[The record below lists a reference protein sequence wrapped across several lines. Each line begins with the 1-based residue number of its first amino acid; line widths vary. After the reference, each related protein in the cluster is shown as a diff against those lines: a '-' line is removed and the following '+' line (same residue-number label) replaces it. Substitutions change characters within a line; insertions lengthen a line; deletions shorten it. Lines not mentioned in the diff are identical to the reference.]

1 MRRID
6 LLLVAVVLL
15 KSLNAQE
22 EIITVEAVVGQSTE
36 LPCNVTAENEGD
48 VLRIIAWYRDGSPTA
63 FYSSR
68 DLRGNNSD
76 VLSPGGRYKLI
87 TSEDETEERLQI
99 LAVRPSDAGQYYC
112 FADFESSRSHKT
124 YITLEVIEPPLR
136 LWVIHENGTRV
147 TTASAGANTS
157 RNLGPYYIGDT
168 VHLFCVVFGGK
179 PLSSLS
185 WWAGSRLLKNTTTPL
200 SEQRVRGDL
209 LYGPLRREDHGR
221 LLTCLANNNDR
232 TPPLSID
239 ITIDMYLPPE
249 LVMMRVSGEKGEVVS
264 SGRVRAGRPLR
275 AQCRVLGARP
285 SPPVIWCLN
294 SSQIHNIDQNIT
306 REPSQRLLVSEV
318 ELVVSAQHDEALL
331 TCCAPDSARTASR
344 LICAQP
350 LPLTVLYPPQLK
362 IVVEGELEN
371 NTLTAVKGTNLT
383 INCSYE
389 ANPSVY
395 EITWF
400 HGNDLVNQK
409 YDQDESSMKQTL
421 ELREISESDSGE
433 YVCAATNNEGSAYSN
448 PIVIDVT
455 YPAYCEDETIAE
467 YGVAEDDSINI
478 TCSVK
483 SNPAPSAYRWAFISE
498 TMDANKR
505 RNNQTYND
513 ETEMYDQD
521 ESSMK
526 PTLELRE
533 ISESDSGEYVCA
545 ATNNEG
551 SAYSNPIVID
561 VTYPAYCE
569 DETIAEYGVAE
580 DDSINITC
588 SVKSNPAPSVY
599 RWAFISETMDANKR
613 RNNQTYNDETE
624 VPTLKYTRPNDTS
637 YTLIRCWGLNNVVG
651 KGLPQTKCSFL
662 ITDETAP
669 RPPSACRAVKNE
681 NDITVTCDK
690 GHDGGLQQKFKFNVF
705 SSDSEEQT
713 LSIINQEPKFIIPE
727 PKVESYKFV
736 VVAFNAKGESSTVE
750 IDKDSIIDETEG
762 EVGPVSSV
770 SNITALALAL
780 CGGVL
785 LLALAACGL
794 VLCAHERGAR
804 HDLPRAHSD
813 PPLCA
818 YSTEDTNCET
828 YHDSDEGSECNVRRT
843 ESFRR
848 AISRYPSKN
857 YDVRRTGSFHS
868 ARYLHELG
876 EAGGLAGGQAGG
888 RAGEGLRHSASCRM
902 HSMQNV
908 SRKRDMD
915 ALCDHLVMHLPPETN
930 YNVAKPMNT
939 FYTMPRKMRHKQAKE
954 LSDETSEITQTSD
967 GFSLPPPPDEFG
979 TYRAA
984 TKIKDMPNKSTPTY
998 TTIVRK
1004 SPSGKELG
1012 KQQTISPNT
1021 IGLPTL
1027 SGAQNSLY
1035 TYPDYDSQGNTI
1047 NTNPFDDSS

>member
-124 YITLEVIEPPLR
+124 YITLEVIEPPQR

-344 LICAQP
+344 LVCAQP

-395 EITWF
+395 EVTWF

-409 YDQDESSMKQTL
+409 YDQDESSIKQTL

-433 YVCAATNNEGSAYSN
+433 YACAATNNEGSAYSD
-448 PIVIDVT
+448 PILIDVT

-478 TCSVK
+478 TCSVR

-513 ETEMYDQD
+513 ETE
-521 ESSMK
+521 
-526 PTLELRE
+526 T
-533 ISESDSGEYVCA
+533 
-545 ATNNEG
+545 
-551 SAYSNPIVID
+551 
-561 VTYPAYCE
+561 
-569 DETIAEYGVAE
+569 
-580 DDSINITC
+580 
-588 SVKSNPAPSVY
+588 
-599 RWAFISETMDANKR
+599 
-613 RNNQTYNDETE
+613 
-624 VPTLKYTRPNDTS
+624 PTLKYTRPNDTS

-762 EVGPVSSV
+762 EVGPVSAV

-876 EAGGLAGGQAGG
+876 EAGGQAGGQAGG

-939 FYTMPRKMRHKQAKE
+939 FYTMPRKMRHKLAKE

-1012 KQQTISPNT
+1012 KQQTISSNT

>member
-48 VLRIIAWYRDGSPTA
+48 ILRIIAWYRDGSPTA

-68 DLRGNNSD
+68 DLRGDNSD

-112 FADFESSRSHKT
+112 FADFESSRAHKT
-124 YITLEVIEPPLR
+124 YITLEVIEPPQR

-157 RNLGPYYIGDT
+157 RNLGPYYVGDT

-179 PLSSLS
+179 PQSSLS
-185 WWAGSRLLKNTTTPL
+185 WWAGPRLLKNTTTPL

-249 LVMMRVSGEKGEVVS
+249 LVMMRVSGEEGEALS

-285 SPPVIWCLN
+285 PPPVLWCLN
-294 SSQIHNIDQNIT
+294 ASQIHNLDQNIT
-306 REPSQRLLVSEV
+306 REPSQRLVVSEV
-318 ELVVSAQHDEALL
+318 QLSVSAQHDEALL
-331 TCCAPDSARTASR
+331 TCCAPASSRTAPR
-344 LICAQP
+344 LVCAQP
-350 LPLTVLYPPQLK
+350 LPLTVLYPPQLQ
-362 IVVEGELEN
+362 IVVEGEVEN

-395 EITWF
+395 QVTWF
-400 HGNDLVNQK
+400 HGDDLVNQK
-409 YDQDESSMKQTL
+409 YDHEESSIKPTL
-421 ELREISESDSGE
+421 ELREISESDAGE
-433 YVCAATNNEGSAYSN
+433 YVCAATNNEGSAYSD
-448 PIVIDVT
+448 PILIDVT

-478 TCSVK
+478 TCSVR
-483 SNPAPSAYRWAFISE
+483 SNPAPSSYRWAFISE

-505 RNNQTYND
+505 RNNQTYNV
-513 ETEMYDQD
+513 ETE
-521 ESSMK
+521 ES
-526 PTLELRE
+526 TL
-533 ISESDSGEYVCA
+533 
-545 ATNNEG
+545 
-551 SAYSNPIVID
+551 
-561 VTYPAYCE
+561 TY
-569 DETIAEYGVAE
+569 
-580 DDSINITC
+580 
-588 SVKSNPAPSVY
+588 
-599 RWAFISETMDANKR
+599 R
-613 RNNQTYNDETE
+613 
-624 VPTLKYTRPNDTS
+624 RPNDTS

-651 KGLPQTKCSFL
+651 SGLPQTKCSFL
-662 ITDETAP
+662 VTDETAP
-669 RPPSACRAVKNE
+669 RPPSACRAVKYENE
-681 NDITVTCDK
+681 ITVTCDK

-713 LSIINQEPKFIIPE
+713 LSIINQEPKFIIQE
-727 PKVESYKFV
+727 PKEETYKFV

-750 IDKDSIIDETEG
+750 IDKESIIDETEG
-762 EVGPVSSV
+762 EMGPVSAV

-828 YHDSDEGSECNVRRT
+828 YHDSEEGEGSECNVRRT
-843 ESFRR
+843 DSFRR

-868 ARYLHELG
+868 ARYVHELG
-876 EAGGLAGGQAGG
+876 EAGGRAGGGAGG
-888 RAGEGLRHSASCRM
+888 GGGDGLRHSASCRM

-939 FYTMPRKMRHKQAKE
+939 FYTMPRKMRHKLAKE

-984 TKIKDMPNKSTPTY
+984 TKIKDIPIKSTPTY

-1004 SPSGKELG
+1004 SPSGKEIG
-1012 KQQTISPNT
+1012 KHQTISPNT
-1021 IGLPTL
+1021 IGLPTV
-1027 SGAQNSLY
+1027 SGTQNSLY
-1035 TYPDYDSQGNTI
+1035 TYPDYDSQGNPI

>member
-48 VLRIIAWYRDGSPTA
+48 ILRIIAWYRDGSPTA
-63 FYSSR
+63 FYSR
-68 DLRGNNSD
+68 DLRGDNSD

-112 FADFESSRSHKT
+112 FADFESSRAHKT
-124 YITLEVIEPPLR
+124 YITLEVIEPPQR

-157 RNLGPYYIGDT
+157 RNLGPYYVGDT

-179 PLSSLS
+179 PQSSLS
-185 WWAGSRLLKNTTTPL
+185 WWAGPRLLKNTTTPL

-249 LVMMRVSGEKGEVVS
+249 LVMMRVSGEEGEALS

-285 SPPVIWCLN
+285 PPPVLWCLN
-294 SSQIHNIDQNIT
+294 ATQIHNLDQNIT
-306 REPSQRLLVSEV
+306 REPAQRLVVSEV
-318 ELVVSAQHDEALL
+318 QLSVSAQHDEALL
-331 TCCAPDSARTASR
+331 TCCAPASSRTAPR
-344 LICAQP
+344 LVCAQP
-350 LPLTVLYPPQLK
+350 LPLTVLYPPQLQ
-362 IVVEGELEN
+362 IVVEGEVEN

-395 EITWF
+395 QVTWF
-400 HGNDLVNQK
+400 HGDDLVNQK
-409 YDQDESSMKQTL
+409 YDHEESSIKPTL
-421 ELREISESDSGE
+421 ELREISESDAGE
-433 YVCAATNNEGSAYSN
+433 YVCAATNNEGSAYSD
-448 PIVIDVT
+448 PILIDVT

-478 TCSVK
+478 TCSVR
-483 SNPAPSAYRWAFISE
+483 SNPAPSSYRWAFISE

-505 RNNQTYND
+505 RNNQTYNV
-513 ETEMYDQD
+513 ETE
-521 ESSMK
+521 ES
-526 PTLELRE
+526 TL
-533 ISESDSGEYVCA
+533 
-545 ATNNEG
+545 
-551 SAYSNPIVID
+551 
-561 VTYPAYCE
+561 TY
-569 DETIAEYGVAE
+569 
-580 DDSINITC
+580 
-588 SVKSNPAPSVY
+588 
-599 RWAFISETMDANKR
+599 R
-613 RNNQTYNDETE
+613 
-624 VPTLKYTRPNDTS
+624 RPNDTS

-651 KGLPQTKCSFL
+651 SGLPQTKCSFL
-662 ITDETAP
+662 VTDETAP
-669 RPPSACRAVKNE
+669 RPPSACRAVKYENE
-681 NDITVTCDK
+681 ITVTCDK

-713 LSIINQEPKFIIPE
+713 LSIINQEPKFIIQE
-727 PKVESYKFV
+727 PKEETYKFV

-750 IDKDSIIDETEG
+750 IDKESIIDETEG
-762 EVGPVSSV
+762 EMGPVSAV

-828 YHDSDEGSECNVRRT
+828 YHDSEEGEGSECNVRRT
-843 ESFRR
+843 DSFRR

-868 ARYLHELG
+868 ARYVHELG
-876 EAGGLAGGQAGG
+876 EAGGRAGGGAGG
-888 RAGEGLRHSASCRM
+888 GGGDGLRHSASCRM

-939 FYTMPRKMRHKQAKE
+939 FYTMPRKMRHKLAKE

-984 TKIKDMPNKSTPTY
+984 TKIKDMPIKSTPTY

-1004 SPSGKELG
+1004 SPSGKEIG
-1012 KQQTISPNT
+1012 KHQTISPNT
-1021 IGLPTL
+1021 IGLPTV
-1027 SGAQNSLY
+1027 SGTQNSLY
-1035 TYPDYDSQGNTI
+1035 TYPDYDSQGNPI

>member
-63 FYSSR
+63 FYSR

-124 YITLEVIEPPLR
+124 YITLEVIEPPQR

-344 LICAQP
+344 LVCAQP

-395 EITWF
+395 EVTWF

-409 YDQDESSMKQTL
+409 YDQDESSIKQTL

-433 YVCAATNNEGSAYSN
+433 YACAATNNEGSAYSD
-448 PIVIDVT
+448 PILIDVT

-478 TCSVK
+478 TCSVR

-513 ETEMYDQD
+513 ETE
-521 ESSMK
+521 
-526 PTLELRE
+526 T
-533 ISESDSGEYVCA
+533 
-545 ATNNEG
+545 
-551 SAYSNPIVID
+551 
-561 VTYPAYCE
+561 
-569 DETIAEYGVAE
+569 
-580 DDSINITC
+580 
-588 SVKSNPAPSVY
+588 
-599 RWAFISETMDANKR
+599 
-613 RNNQTYNDETE
+613 
-624 VPTLKYTRPNDTS
+624 PTLKYTRPNDTS

-762 EVGPVSSV
+762 EVGPVSAV

-876 EAGGLAGGQAGG
+876 EAGGQAGGQAGG

-939 FYTMPRKMRHKQAKE
+939 FYTMPRKMRHKLAKE

-1012 KQQTISPNT
+1012 KQQTISSNT